1 MLLNLWRSKMFK
13 FKNKKT
19 NEVKSAYAFRED
31 EERIYI
37 KFSADGKEYGY
48 FKDNIEIIDC
58 ECGILPF
65 KVYTL
70 TKECYK
76 CHQSTKILTYITFA
90 DNPKKDVCY
99 PWNKRR
105 LLEQQDIFA
114 HLQDPSIE
122 YYGLNVIGDI
132 EEFDLMLMEKYPDK
146 IHNKYSQ
153 TKKRIYPMNVCEHC
167 GNGQG
172 WYYIYRDVNEKIKA
186 MNEIDTYTE

>member
-1 MLLNLWRSKMFK
+1 MFR

-19 NEVKSAYAFRED
+19 NEVKTAYVFRED

-48 FKDNIEIIDC
+48 FKDNIEIMNSEYDT
-58 ECGILPF
+58 LPF

-70 TKECYK
+70 TKKCYK

-90 DNPKKDVCY
+90 DNPKEDVCY

-105 LLEQQDIFA
+105 LLEHQDIFA

-146 IHNKYSQ
+146 IQNKYSQ
-153 TKKRIYPMNVCEHC
+153 TKKRTYPMNVCEHC

-186 MNEIDTYTE
+186 MNEIDTYSE